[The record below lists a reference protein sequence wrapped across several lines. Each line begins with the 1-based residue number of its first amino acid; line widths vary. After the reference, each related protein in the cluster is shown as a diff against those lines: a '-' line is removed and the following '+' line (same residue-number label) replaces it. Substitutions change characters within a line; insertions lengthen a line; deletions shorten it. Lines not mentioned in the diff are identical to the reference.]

1 MDNNNNISTITLSI
15 NLHYL
20 LLLVGLGGIIMTL
33 LSLNLSFYTIIV
45 VLPFIFIGGI
55 LIIRYPISMIFTI
68 FTINYFILGITRYI
82 TIEGI
87 SLVMDILYIIAL
99 ILIILHSTL
108 YHNLDWRKCFHILTL
123 LSLIWTVYCILEI
136 TNPTG
141 VLEGWILSRGLIING
156 FLITIITSLLCTKY
170 KTIKTLL
177 FLYSLF
183 TILAILKALMQ
194 KYIGF
199 DSYENQWL
207 NNGGA
212 TTHIIYSG
220 IRYFS
225 FFTDASNMGSNMG
238 GAGVILGIAS
248 LYMKKRT
255 LKIYYAIVAIASLY
269 TMMLSGTR
277 GAIIVPLAGLALYT
291 VVSKQTKAM
300 LIGSVSLVF
309 IYIFFAFTLI
319 GESNSTIRRMRTA
332 FRPSED
338 ASYIVRKE
346 NQKKL
351 KEYLKNR
358 PFGEGLGLSGDG
370 LGQKVSKRFT
380 TTIPTDSWYVKIWV
394 ETGIVGLS
402 IYLGMIFI
410 TLARGAWI
418 IMFNIR
424 TTELKGILTGW
435 LCAIFGMFL
444 SAYGNSF
451 WGQFPTMILAFM
463 GMSFI
468 LNGKYFDKEL
478 CDKIDNY
485 QHNKLLTK

>member
-1 MDNNNNISTITLSI
+1 MDNNKYILAKSHSFKLT
-15 NLHYL
+15 HL
-20 LLLVGLGGIIMTL
+20 LLLVGLGGIFITL
-33 LSLNLSFYTIIV
+33 LSINLSLYTVII
-45 VLPFIFIGGI
+45 IFPLICIATI
-55 LIIRYPISMIFTI
+55 LILRYPELMLFIIFTV
-68 FTINYFILGITRYI
+68 NYFILGITRYI
-82 TIEGI
+82 TIDGI
-87 SLVMDILYIIAL
+87 SLVMDILYTL
-99 ILIILHSTL
+99 CLIIIIIHSAL
-108 YHNLDWRKCFHILTL
+108 YHSLNWKKSIHILSL
-123 LSLIWTVYCILEI
+123 LSFIWTIYCIFEI
-136 TNPTG
+136 MNPTA
-141 VLEGWILSRGLIING
+141 VFEGWVLSRGLIING
-156 FLITIITSLLCTKY
+156 FIITIITTLLCTKY
-170 KTIKTLL
+170 KTLKTLL
-177 FLYSLF
+177 FIYSLF
-183 TILAILKALMQ
+183 TVLAILKTLMQ

-238 GAGVILGIAS
+238 GAGIILGISS
-248 LYMKKRT
+248 LHMKNRT
-255 LKIYYAIVAIASLY
+255 LKIYYLIVAIAALY
-269 TMMLSGTR
+269 AMMLSGTR

-291 VVSKQTKAM
+291 IVCKQTKAILM
-300 LIGSVSLVF
+300 GASTLIL

-332 FRPSED
+332 FRPSKD

-351 KEYLKNR
+351 NEYLKNK

-370 LGQKVSKRFT
+370 LGQKVSRRFT
-380 TTIPTDSWYVKIWV
+380 TSIPTDSWYVKIWV
-394 ETGIVGLS
+394 ETGIVGL
-402 IYLGMIFI
+402 ILYLSMIFI
-410 TLARGAWI
+410 TIGYGTWI
-418 IMFNIR
+418 LMFNIQNP
-424 TTELKGILTGW
+424 ELKGILSGW

-468 LNGKYFDKEL
+468 LNGKYFDQNP
-478 CDKIDNY
+478 CDKINN
-485 QHNKLLTK
+485 Q